1 MSDSENLKKK
11 YEDFKQF
18 HNDYKENSE
27 KQMNELLNQLNEINE
42 KLIEQ
47 KELNKKLEEE
57 NKNFLADGKSFK
69 NDNKLVFKNL
79 TVEKQNNLLIQ
90 NSSSKNICEKCSI
103 FEKELKD
110 KEKVLEEK
118 EKEIKELNN
127 KLNIKK
133 NELNTNEIKINSMIK
148 EINEQK
154 EKIIKL
160 EGEENNIIVNQKENI
175 DNIIKE
181 SQTKSEFLV
190 KSAEEYYDV
199 VIDINSINS
208 LKKEGWEIKYNK
220 QRKEI
225 YQKIIGEQTIKIGVI
240 GLNNVGK
247 SYLLSKIV
255 RVEIPTGYSVET
267 KGISIKYSQG
277 DKGEEEGICIL
288 DSAGFETPLL
298 KEKKISE
305 NNEIEKE
312 EIEKEEENKD
322 KLKNIIKLDEIED
335 LLSRDKA
342 QTERFIEQL
351 ILSLSDMII
360 LVVGKLTRTEQKLIT
375 RVKNLAK
382 INEKNKIKS
391 IIIVHNLAQYHK
403 IIEVENHIRN
413 YLCLS
418 ATFNLLNQK
427 VFGVPEFKDRTFFV
441 EKSND
446 QEDIEVFHYI
456 MAKEGTEA
464 GDYYNKLTIELIK
477 QQFNRFNKRRKI
489 NIPNQITKLFS
500 ELSTEIIG
508 EKMECKTLE
517 SDENRIVLKDKGNE
531 GNKNTDKFIIQNA
544 YIDQDGNY
552 LQNKGKYEPKYSMY
566 FYKEINDEED
576 QEDNYLL
583 LRLEIPGNI
592 IKLTA
597 RSTDPKKEKF
607 KGIVI
612 KGYKEKDKFD
622 EQSKPGFK
630 EIIDNRTYEEFSYF
644 IELKRNLELNKKTA
658 IGNTEIYKIKFDKK
672 NKEKIV
678 KDKDKKKDNQVSNDK
693 NESKEVKGEMIASGV
708 YIMKFSLTENSFT

>member
-1 MSDSENLKKK
+1 MKMQDYENLKKK
-11 YEDFKQF
+11 YEDL
-18 HNDYKENSE
+18 KEFIYSAHE
-27 KQMNELLNQLNEINE
+27 SSQSQINEIKTVLTEINE
-42 KLIEQ
+42 KYNEEVE
-47 KELNKKLEEE
+47 KNKKLEEE
-57 NKNFLADGKSFK
+57 NKKLSDSYEILKNDRLEVKSF
-69 NDNKLVFKNL
+69 
-79 TVEKQNNLLIQ
+79 TIEKQNDLLIEPLPS
-90 NSSSKNICEKCSI
+90 NCIKENYALL
-103 FEKELKD
+103 EKELGQ
-110 KEKVLEEK
+110 KEKILEEK
-118 EKEIKELNN
+118 EKELESIKDEIQ
-127 KLNIKK
+127 KLK
-133 NELNTNEIKINSMIK
+133 NENNQQKQKIESL
-148 EINEQK
+148 
-154 EKIIKL
+154 EKY
-160 EGEENNIIVNQKENI
+160 EKENI
-175 DNIIKE
+175 SIKDEKDKLTSIIKQSE
-181 SQTKSEFLV
+181 TKSDFLQ

-199 VIDINSINS
+199 VIDICSINS
-208 LKKEGWEIKYNK
+208 LRNEGWAIKYNK
-220 QRKEI
+220 ERKEI

-322 KLKNIIKLDEIED
+322 KLENIIKLDEIED
-335 LLSRDKA
+335 ELSRDKA

-391 IIIVHNLAQYHK
+391 IIIVHNLAQFHK
-403 IIEVENHIRN
+403 IIEVENHIKN

-418 ATFNLLNQK
+418 ATFKLINQK
-427 VFGVPEFKDRTFFV
+427 VFGIPEFKDRTFFV

-464 GDYYNKLTIELIK
+464 GDYYNKLTIELIR
-477 QQFNRFNKRRKI
+477 QQYNQFTQRRKI
-489 NIPNQITKLFS
+489 NIPKQITKLFAD
-500 ELSTEIIG
+500 LSTEIIG
-508 EKMECKTLE
+508 EKMECETLE

-531 GNKNTDKFIIQNA
+531 ENKNADKFIIQNA

-552 LQNKGKYEPKYSMY
+552 LPNKGKYEPKYSMY
-566 FYKEINDEED
+566 FYKEINEEED
-576 QEDNYLL
+576 EEDNYLL
-583 LRLEIPGNI
+583 LRLEIPGNVV
-592 IKLTA
+592 KLTA
-597 RSTDPKKEKF
+597 RSTDLKKEKYR
-607 KGIVI
+607 GIVI
-612 KGYKEKDKFD
+612 KGYKEKDKFG
-622 EQSKPGFK
+622 EQSKPEFK

-672 NKEKIV
+672 NKEKSV
-678 KDKDKKKDNQVSNDK
+678 KDKDKQDKK
-693 NESKEVKGEMIASGV
+693 ESKEVEGEMIASGV
-708 YIMKFSLTENSFT
+708 YVMKFSLTENSFT

>member
-1 MSDSENLKKK
+1 
-11 YEDFKQF
+11 
-18 HNDYKENSE
+18 
-27 KQMNELLNQLNEINE
+27 MNELLNQLNEINE

-391 IIIVHNLAQYHK
+391 IIIVHNLAQFHK
-403 IIEVENHIRN
+403 IIEVENHIKN

-418 ATFNLLNQK
+418 ATFKLINQK
-427 VFGVPEFKDRTFFV
+427 VFGIPEFKDRTFFV

-464 GDYYNKLTIELIK
+464 GDYYNKLTIELIR
-477 QQFNRFNKRRKI
+477 QQYNQFTQRRKI
-489 NIPNQITKLFS
+489 NIPKQITKLFAD
-500 ELSTEIIG
+500 LSTEIIG
-508 EKMECKTLE
+508 EKMECETLE

-531 GNKNTDKFIIQNA
+531 ENKNADKFIIQNA

-552 LQNKGKYEPKYSMY
+552 LPNKGKYEPKYSMY
-566 FYKEINDEED
+566 FYKEINEEED
-576 QEDNYLL
+576 EEDNYLL
-583 LRLEIPGNI
+583 LRLEIPGNVV
-592 IKLTA
+592 KLTA
-597 RSTDPKKEKF
+597 RSTDLKKEKYR
-607 KGIVI
+607 GIVI
-612 KGYKEKDKFD
+612 KGYKEKDKFG
-622 EQSKPGFK
+622 EQSKPEFK